1 MKKKKEVASPVDKPE
16 SPRYDFADGR
26 RGAMCV
32 LREQHTK
39 RPRVIVLTEWP
50 TSLLDAYRAGIL
62 TGDAEAEAKRLEP
75 YHRFPHPWRAHP
87 KSSTM
92 RAMSVTNL

>member
-1 MKKKKEVASPVDKPE
+1 MTLLVEVTNSTKKKTI
-16 SPRYDFADGR
+16 
-26 RGAMCV
+26 M
-32 LREQHTK
+32 
-39 RPRVIVLTEWP
+39 LTEWP